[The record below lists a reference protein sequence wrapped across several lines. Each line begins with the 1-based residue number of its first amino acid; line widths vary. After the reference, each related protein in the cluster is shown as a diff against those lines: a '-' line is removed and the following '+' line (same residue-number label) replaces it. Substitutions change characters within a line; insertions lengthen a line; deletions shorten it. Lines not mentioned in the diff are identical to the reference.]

1 MIDLYLVKGMHLVA
15 DWYLWLTPLLGL
27 GVLALARFVACDV
40 VFGLDRPP
48 LRGVPFVE
56 SFVLGTPRTNFT
68 GWAGMVILVGDK
80 PLTVTQLG
88 RIMLTASTAS
98 HEVKLVRPAGDGGVD
113 LGTVTIPISAAT
125 QGFAY
130 ATVEPDV
137 VLDAN
142 TEYYVVSHEAAGGDV
157 FHEVLDTS
165 VTTTDVAR
173 VTSGVYNDDAD
184 PRYRRFGAP
193 GNTYGPVDFKYLEP
207 A

>member
-1 MIDLYLVKGMHLVA
+1 VA

-27 GVLALARFVACDV
+27 GVLALARFVACDR
-40 VFGLDRPP
+40 VFGLHEFPP
-48 LRGVPFVE
+48 EPEGRPFVE
-56 SFVLGTPRTNFT
+56 SFVLGTARTNFT
-68 GWAGMVILVGDK
+68 GWAGMTILVGAK
-80 PLTVTQLG
+80 PITVTQLG

-125 QGFAY
+125 DGFAY
-130 ATVEPDV
+130 ATLEPAV

-142 TEYYVVSHEAAGGDV
+142 TEYYVVSHEAAGGDA
-157 FHEVLDTS
+157 FHEVLDTT
-165 VTTTDVAR
+165 VTTTDVAQ

-193 GNTYGPVDFKYLEP
+193 SSTYGPVDFVFEEP